1 MICLHHK
8 KATGEAE
15 MKFMPDSAVIGTI
28 GHARRRA
35 AKRKARG
42 RKGKGGSG
50 FGPMVSLV
58 ITALTIWIV
67 FF

>member
-1 MICLHHK
+1 MICLYHK
-8 KATGEAE
+8 QATGEAE

-42 RKGKGGSG
+42 RKGGSG

-58 ITALTIWIV
+58 ITVLTIWIV